1 MLAFKRMFTE
11 ERVMQALKFLHFV
24 RNRSNSDQ
32 QVYDALKTIDLSVVN
47 AQGYDMLVRQPIRA
61 HRPALYERVL
71 RETVEVM
78 LVEQY
83 AEVADVARRDPLGAL
98 DVDTPSISEDDGSWP
113 DE

>member
-32 QVYDALKTIDLSVVN
+32 EVYDALKTIDLSVVN

-61 HRPALYERVL
+61 RRPALYERVL
-71 RETVEVM
+71 KETVDAMIAEHYRETSS
-78 LVEQY
+78 
-83 AEVADVARRDPLGAL
+83 ASL
-98 DVDTPSISEDDGSWP
+98 DNGSWP